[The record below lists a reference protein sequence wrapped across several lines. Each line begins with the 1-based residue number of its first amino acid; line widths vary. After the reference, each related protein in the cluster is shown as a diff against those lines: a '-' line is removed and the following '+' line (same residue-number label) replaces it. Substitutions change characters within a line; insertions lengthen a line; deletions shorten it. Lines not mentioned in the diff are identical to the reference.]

1 VAVAGPWTISRASA
15 SRPDGEGVGVAA
27 RADVEAAD
35 AGPDADSLTPG
46 GLDCAAVLD
55 PGVAVGVGDVRLW
68 LDGGAAFVGLA
79 PLDLCGWVSQPAT
92 CSPMI
97 AVAVA
102 TSAARKTVRRS
113 TLTQAL

>member
-1 VAVAGPWTISRASA
+1 MAVAGPWTISRASA

-55 PGVAVGVGDVRLW
+55 PGVAVGAVAGVW

-79 PLDLCGWVSQPAT
+79 PLDLCGRVSQPAT

-113 TLTQAL
+113 TLTQAP